1 MYTKAG
7 NLKRTRTNSRK
18 SKHESLGSS
27 SGDIVELFPL
37 RHASDSV
44 IVESLRSKDVFEE
57 VPAGSLA
64 ILVKKRKDDAIV
76 MTSSGFLGWVYDD
89 EWQRAKV

>member
-1 MYTKAG
+1 MS
-7 NLKRTRTNSRK
+7 KREK
-18 SKHESLGSS
+18 PLGAQP
-27 SGDIVELFPL
+27 GDIVELFPL
-37 RHASDSV
+37 RYTSET
-44 IVESLRSKDVFEE
+44 ITVESLRDKDIFEE
-57 VPAGSLA
+57 IPAGSLA

>member
-1 MYTKAG
+1 M
-7 NLKRTRTNSRK
+7 
-18 SKHESLGSS
+18 SKQEKGLGAQP
-27 SGDIVELFPL
+27 GDIIELFPFRYAL
-37 RHASDSV
+37 ET
-44 IVESLRSKDVFEE
+44 ITVESLRDKEIFEE

-76 MTSSGFLGWVYDD
+76 MTASGFLGWVYDD